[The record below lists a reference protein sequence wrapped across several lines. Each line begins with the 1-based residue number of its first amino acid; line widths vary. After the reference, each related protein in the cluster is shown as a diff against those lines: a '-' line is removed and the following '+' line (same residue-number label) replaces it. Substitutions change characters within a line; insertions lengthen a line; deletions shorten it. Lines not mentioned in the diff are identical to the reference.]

1 MKYDF
6 DLIVIGAGSG
16 GVRCARI
23 AASYGAHVAVIEKQY
38 WGGTCVNI
46 GCVPKK
52 LMVYASTFN
61 GQVKD
66 SRGYGWD
73 IVPGHHHWSEFIAAK
88 NKEIKRLNRIYISM
102 LEKADVT
109 LFTGHASFE
118 DEHTIKIS
126 PSVLSG
132 KQAGIKNITA
142 KNIVIATGSS
152 PTKLDIEGNAFGIT
166 SDEAFYLPKRPE
178 NVAIIG
184 SGYIAI
190 EFAGIFAGL
199 GSKVDLVY
207 RQPVPLRGFDQDVR
221 QVLYD
226 VIEQRK
232 DIKQHVTTHP
242 QKIIKEGDQYHL
254 YLDNGEIIKT
264 NCVFFATGRHPNL
277 TGLNLEKLGIE
288 KGKKGQL
295 VVNKD
300 FATNIPHIYAIGDV
314 IDFVNL
320 TPVAIAQGHALADR
334 LFGNKIRKSNY
345 DYIPKAVFFN
355 PPIGSVGLSEDE
367 AAQSGTVE
375 IYISNF
381 TAMRYSLTKRKVK
394 TFIKMIVDQASQK
407 VVGLHIV
414 GDDAPEMLQ
423 GFSVAV
429 AAGLT
434 KADFNETIG
443 IHPTSAEEIVT
454 LHQLTRVTSRKN

>member
-242 QKIIKEGDQYHL
+242 H
-254 YLDNGEIIKT
+254 
-264 NCVFFATGRHPNL
+264 L